1 MRASQYSVTVQVDDR
16 PLGIF
21 DKFEGGE
28 GDSEETK
35 YRPGAMGA
43 EESLGGQA
51 TRANF
56 SVSRR
61 YRLDRDHPN
70 AKWLDGRRGKGI
82 VTASKQPLDTD
93 GNPYG
98 KPLVYGG
105 TLKAVTF
112 PDHDSMSDDPA
123 LLALEV
129 TANGEL
135 G

>member
-1 MRASQYSVTVQVDDR
+1 MRSSQYSVTVSLDGS
-16 PLGIF
+16 PLGVF

-43 EESLGGQA
+43 EESLGGQQ

-56 SVSRR
+56 TVGRR
-61 YRLDRDHPN
+61 YRLDRDH
-70 AKWLDGRRGKGI
+70 AKFPSIDSKRGKGR
-82 VTASKQPLDTD
+82 VVASKQPLDTD

-98 KPLVYGG
+98 KPLVYTG
-105 TLKAVTF
+105 TLKGVTA
-112 PDHDSMSDDPA
+112 PDHDSMSDDA
-123 LLALEV
+123 AMLELEV
-129 TANGEL
+129 TANGDL